1 MIVRKN
7 QLTVI
12 CLAAL
17 TQLTCGSD
25 LPNSCPR
32 GKPVSSVRAL
42 TSTSVEVSFACQ
54 LSGAS
59 STDSDKYEIV
69 DYTTFEGTP
78 AAHPRVAVLDAEEAD
93 GTVTLTTAEQTAL
106 TNYTLTFR
114 GVKDAAGNEH
124 SASTNFY
131 GLGKTNSAEVT
142 LTVDDR
148 YNTNLKEVWLLA
160 SIDPVSGR
168 FTHKTHRIALTD
180 PDKDHVFTAKLQVA
194 RDPARTKDT
203 TDDRYGTQFMAYS
216 VRAVDALNRS
226 LSKLVLFEV
235 KDTKAK
241 TVRVPLLTVP
251 DKPPVEGRVTV
262 TFKVDDR
269 QARALS
275 KPSLKG
281 SFDKDGKFDAT
292 FPTALSLSDKDGDN
306 VWEATMDVWIDPS
319 RALSGTTTST
329 KPYSVYLVESGAS
342 YTTRSADFAVPE
354 EKPVS
359 VSILVGSKDKVP
371 VTFRV
376 DVSKAWLDTD
386 GINKGVWSGE
396 AVFLTGEFGSAED
409 AFGQNATD
417 AFSGGENVVLQM
429 VERQDRKGVWE
440 RTIFLPKTT
449 SERPYGWK
457 VVRCPKDKG
466 CTQLNKMVSSSGK
479 AFPSVMKNLITE
491 LCDAGKKSWTDKNC
505 KSPKLIDPRNLTK
518 VNTGAGTLNY
528 SSAKVWAGTLGG
540 LKDQKDPVGT
550 PKATVM
556 FKQEIPDLVVNV
568 KDTAVESPVY
578 VIGSWRDVNITGT
591 PKDIISGGKVVDLDK
606 TDYDAGFNGVTPPSY
621 KLPPA
626 PKPSPF
632 KMDGKLDSTATLVAG
647 GTKGNGG
654 MSIYVGI
661 SGNHLYLA
669 TDDAG
674 EGSDNFLFV
683 SATKPGVMRAAPWG
697 KGGKVAFGGKTL
709 FAADEN
715 DNSYAGWFELGG
727 AGAGKDKELEA
738 MGSNKSAALDIFAPT
753 VNGGVVEGTIDL
765 KAVFGKVPTVIY
777 LAAAPWVNTDKGK
790 LYQAAQT
797 PKTKNGDGNIDASEI
812 LKVSIPSLKVLP

>member
-1 MIVRKN
+1 MFLV
-7 QLTVI
+7 L
-12 CLAAL
+12 LG
-17 TQLTCGSD
+17 CGSD

-32 GKPVSSVRAL
+32 GKPVSSVKAL
-42 TSTSVEVSFACQ
+42 SSTEVEVTFACQ
-54 LSGAS
+54 LGAGAS
-59 STDSDKYEIV
+59 DPDNYRIV
-69 DYTTFEGTP
+69 DYTTLEGKP
-78 AAHPRVAVLDAEEAD
+78 AANPTVAVRDAEEAD
-93 GTVTLTTAEQTAL
+93 GTVTLTTGEQTAL
-106 TNYTLTFR
+106 TNYTLTISDVR
-114 GVKDAAGNEH
+114 DAAGNEH
-124 SASTNFY
+124 SASANFS
-131 GLGKTNSAEVT
+131 GLGKTNSAVVT

-160 SIDPVSGR
+160 SIDPVTGR

-180 PDKDHVFTAKLQVA
+180 PDKDHVFTAKLNVA
-194 RDPARTKDT
+194 RDLARTKDT
-203 TDDRYGTQFMAYS
+203 KDDRYGTQFMAYS
-216 VRAVDALNRS
+216 VRAVDAQNRS

-241 TVRVPLLTVP
+241 TVTVPLLTVP

-269 QARALS
+269 QARALN

-292 FPTALSLSDKDGDN
+292 FPTVLSLSDKDGDN
-306 VWEATMDVWIDPS
+306 VWEATVDVWINPNRTLKGATAD
-319 RALSGTTTST
+319 T
-329 KPYSVYLVESGAS
+329 KPYSVYLVESGNS
-342 YTTRSADFAVPE
+342 YTNRSADFVVPE
-354 EKPVS
+354 EKAKS
-359 VSILVGSKDKVP
+359 VSILVGSTEKVP
-371 VTFRV
+371 VIFRV
-376 DVSKAWLDTD
+376 DVSRAWLDVD
-386 GINKGVWSGE
+386 GINKGVWPGE
-396 AVFLTGEFGSAED
+396 AVFLTGEFGGAED

-449 SERPYGWK
+449 TERPYGWK

-479 AFPSVMKNLITE
+479 AFPTVMKNLTTE
-491 LCDAGKKSWTDKNC
+491 MCDAGRKTWTDKNC
-505 KSPKLIDPRNLTK
+505 KSPKIIDPRNLTK
-518 VNTGAGTLNY
+518 VVTGAGTLNY
-528 SSAKVWAGTLGG
+528 SSAKVWAGTGAG
-540 LKDQKDPVGT
+540 LKDQKDPAGT
-550 PKATVM
+550 PRATLM

-568 KDTAVESPVY
+568 KDKAVESPVY
-578 VIGSWRDVNITGT
+578 VIGSWRDVNITGS
-591 PKDIISGGKVVDLDK
+591 PADIISGGTVVDLDK
-606 TDYDAGFNGVTPPSY
+606 TDYDAGFTGGTPPSY

-632 KMDGKLDSTATLVAG
+632 SMDGKVDSSATLVAG

-661 SGNHLYLA
+661 SGDHLYLA

-674 EGSDNFLFV
+674 EGSDNFIFL

-697 KGGKVAFGGKTL
+697 KAGKVAFGGKTL
-709 FAADEN
+709 FIADEN
-715 DNSYAGWFELGG
+715 DNTYAGWFELGG

-738 MGSNKSAALDIFAPT
+738 MGSDKSAALDVFAPIN
-753 VNGGVVEGTIDL
+753 NGGFVEGTVDL
-765 KAVFGKVPTVIY
+765 KAIFGKVPTVVY
-777 LAAAPWVNTDKGK
+777 LAAAPWVNVDKGK

-797 PKTKNGDGNIDASEI
+797 PKTSNGDGNIDAAEI